1 MGDPSLPGGV
11 PPPPGPPP
19 AGAPAGVPDA
29 GRSALLASIQ
39 HSSIGQLRKIDK
51 THLDKP
57 SVILQEAKGDVP
69 KAPPV
74 GAQGN
79 ASMAS
84 ALAAALSAR
93 KGKVAGSDNEESDE
107 EWD

>member
-1 MGDPSLPGGV
+1 M
-11 PPPPGPPP
+11 P
-19 AGAPAGVPDA
+19 AAAPAPMPGADA

-39 HSSIGQLRKIDK
+39 GSSMGQLRKIDK

-57 SVILQEAKGDVP
+57 SIILQEAKGDVP

-79 ASMAS
+79 ATMAS

-93 KGKVAGSDNEESDE
+93 KGKVAGSDDEESDE